1 MILFLS
7 DSVRTGSILY
17 LQLYGTRMTRM
28 LRLRGLVRVW
38 FIFIEGTSVAL
49 MNNKL
54 KLGTL
59 IEEIYKILI
68 ISLISIICVAVTYIK
83 KSALIRIIRLI
94 RVPQKPLEQTVEVPF
109 KPMPIQNYIV
119 TLSLSLCDIV
129 SSPHK

>member
-1 MILFLS
+1 
-7 DSVRTGSILY
+7 
-17 LQLYGTRMTRM
+17 M
-28 LRLRGLVRVW
+28 LRLRGLARVW

-129 SSPHK
+129 CSPHK